1 MWRKCIENNPR
12 PENGNNSNKENTNGG
27 NPVDEKN
34 LRKIIGTTDASITN
48 RIQEMEERI
57 SHVEDTIEEMGTLI
71 KENAKYK
78 KFLTQNSRKFGTI
91 WNFQT

>member
-57 SHVEDTIEEMGTLI
+57 PGTEDTIEEI
-71 KENAKYK
+71 DISVKENAKSK
-78 KFLTQNSRKFGTI
+78 KFRKFETLWKDQI
-91 WNFQT
+91 